1 MRIVIITD
9 PLEASRQIHSDGG
22 QFVRELLSNE
32 PEFSSCEVLVPTPRS
47 IHSILSAVD
56 HTNTAAIIFLTNA
69 LRHPESDVARA
80 VDRNAEKIT
89 AFVEGGGGVLVLHQ
103 YRLGKVLLEIG
114 AHRVR
119 FQQHDGDV
127 LPLAVGRTRSV
138 LEVPNRIDH
147 SSRPESGQES
157 QLGSLVSWLALDE
170 DELENFDVVLT
181 SAAEKPLV
189 AVSTPELRGR
199 LAVCALPLDW
209 HCWTE
214 LFTNLTRYVVHGDP
228 YAVVWGGEDAFDPVA
243 QKVLSS
249 GGGVRSRTQPETDP
263 AKMSPSPVLH
273 IAGSDG
279 DSLREDAGEGILAT
293 GGTILSLMNRESNWV
308 GYRLSIGSHGYGIAE
323 SAMIDYRSGVVDIV
337 AEKRDPYT
345 TRNITLAA
353 EHFARTYPML
363 PATWRPSQDKEFFA
377 RRQGNERFDGMTM
390 TSALAALQVQL
401 TVAPESEAAAQLC
414 EVVYETEDSS
424 AGEGMFSRA
433 VKVAVGNG
441 DPGAWLTRIVASRPT
456 QAVMLSRIADWID
469 FIFVEIGA
477 GQEVENSGV
486 VSDMA
491 ALFTDILKDEEIVSL
506 SAEAIANFLLGL
518 CALKEFGA
526 EGVDATV
533 YRLVGALEERLVE
546 KQGSDH
552 ISTRMRC
559 AHALS
564 RAEEVSPSGA
574 HGLRELARLYSEG
587 DEPTVSTTSGETL
600 AERNKNYRQEIAR
613 LSEERQRHRLAVFV
627 GKLVSTIAVIAI
639 PSGMAA
645 VFLGTLP
652 DTSLSDLLIPAMVFC
667 LILLAGLGIGAR
679 KLGLLPEVKVVD
691 NALDRLWKRVNP
703 LPQR

>member
-1 MRIVIITD
+1 
-9 PLEASRQIHSDGG
+9 
-22 QFVRELLSNE
+22 
-32 PEFSSCEVLVPTPRS
+32 
-47 IHSILSAVD
+47 
-56 HTNTAAIIFLTNA
+56 
-69 LRHPESDVARA
+69 
-80 VDRNAEKIT
+80 
-89 AFVEGGGGVLVLHQ
+89 
-103 YRLGKVLLEIG
+103 
-114 AHRVR
+114 
-119 FQQHDGDV
+119 
-127 LPLAVGRTRSV
+127 
-138 LEVPNRIDH
+138 
-147 SSRPESGQES
+147 
-157 QLGSLVSWLALDE
+157 
-170 DELENFDVVLT
+170 
-181 SAAEKPLV
+181 
-189 AVSTPELRGR
+189 
-199 LAVCALPLDW
+199 
-209 HCWTE
+209 
-214 LFTNLTRYVVHGDP
+214 
-228 YAVVWGGEDAFDPVA
+228 
-243 QKVLSS
+243 
-249 GGGVRSRTQPETDP
+249 
-263 AKMSPSPVLH
+263 
-273 IAGSDG
+273 
-279 DSLREDAGEGILAT
+279 
-293 GGTILSLMNRESNWV
+293 
-308 GYRLSIGSHGYGIAE
+308 
-323 SAMIDYRSGVVDIV
+323 
-337 AEKRDPYT
+337 
-345 TRNITLAA
+345 
-353 EHFARTYPML
+353 
-363 PATWRPSQDKEFFA
+363 
-377 RRQGNERFDGMTM
+377 
-390 TSALAALQVQL
+390 
-401 TVAPESEAAAQLC
+401 
-414 EVVYETEDSS
+414 
-424 AGEGMFSRA
+424 
-433 VKVAVGNG
+433 
-441 DPGAWLTRIVASRPT
+441 
-456 QAVMLSRIADWID
+456 MLSRIADWID